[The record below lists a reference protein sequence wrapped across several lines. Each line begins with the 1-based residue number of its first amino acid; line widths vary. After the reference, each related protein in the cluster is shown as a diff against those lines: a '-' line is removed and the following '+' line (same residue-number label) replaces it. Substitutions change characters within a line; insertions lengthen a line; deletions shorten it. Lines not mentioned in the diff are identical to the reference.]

1 MIPVNLILNILAAC
15 AAAVVAAPVDDASG
29 SVLMARAEPSVY
41 MCEDKDWKG
50 ICRTKRFQTETCY
63 NVPGEL
69 VARISSIRN
78 NDKDV
83 NTCTWY
89 RESFLII
96 NVSVMGS
103 ERDCRGD
110 TYRNQDDGNL
120 GDGNAHFNDSIRSFE
135 CRRK

>member
-89 RESFLII
+89 RE
-96 NVSVMGS
+96 
-103 ERDCRGD
+103 RDCRGD